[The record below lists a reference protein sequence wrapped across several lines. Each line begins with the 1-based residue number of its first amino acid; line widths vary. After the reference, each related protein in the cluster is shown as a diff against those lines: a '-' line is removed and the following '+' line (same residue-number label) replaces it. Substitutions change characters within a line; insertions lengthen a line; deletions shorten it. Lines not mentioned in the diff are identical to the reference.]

1 MSLSST
7 VVSTT
12 TALAAGEGEEDPLAT
27 EAGGEDGVLGAEVGS
42 GVASVPDG
50 GGAIDDWPAQALT
63 RIVVARIVAP
73 RNRSIGPSD
82 QG

>member
-12 TALAAGEGEEDPLAT
+12 TALVAGEGEDDSVT
-27 EAGGEDGVLGAEVGS
+27 EAGGDVAVLGAEVGS
-42 GVASVPDG
+42 GVASVADG
-50 GGAIDDWPAQALT
+50 GGAIDDWPAQAHT